1 MSEALIFELTNPQYD
16 DRLFIALQ
24 CNTWKFLAQNMG
36 RTCCVQKLFLTFRAI
51 SVHNMFSPCSAKR
64 RASDKDLPVRK
75 INFIQIICNL
85 SRKMWQKLFEM
96 RLCVMRYI
104 LALVCLT
111 FTPKLTQGHF
121 QCEQFLMKEVLLPLL
136 RWIIHSAL
144 QWNEKYIFVSKLRY
158 YEKAKKFE
166 KISNRFWHNSCFYSV
181 ASKQV
186 GDFFKFLWPFQKSL
200 ILPLNTIAIKNDG

>member
-1 MSEALIFELTNPQYD
+1 MCACY
-16 DRLFIALQ
+16 
-24 CNTWKFLAQNMG
+24 
-36 RTCCVQKLFLTFRAI
+36 
-51 SVHNMFSPCSAKR
+51 AKI

-144 QWNEKYIFVSKLRY
+144 QWNDKYIFVSKLRY
-158 YEKAKKFE
+158 YEKATKFE

-186 GDFFKFLWPFQKSL
+186 GDFFEIFVVFTEKLDFKIRL
-200 ILPLNTIAIKNDG
+200 IENFPSCASH